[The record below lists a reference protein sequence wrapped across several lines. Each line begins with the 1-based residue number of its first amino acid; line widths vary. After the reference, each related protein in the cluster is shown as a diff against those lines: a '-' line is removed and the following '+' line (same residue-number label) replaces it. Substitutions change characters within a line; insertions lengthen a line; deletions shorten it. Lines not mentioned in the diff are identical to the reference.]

1 MRGRSPWLW
10 PDVIYN
16 LSPAGREF
24 NKCLSILHGF
34 TDKVYH
40 GWCTADTKFLLECPI
55 ELEILLLQAIIS
67 ALSTIQLSCTIKEK
81 ASQRHSEYFQS
92 SIF

>member
-1 MRGRSPWLW
+1 MKLCGNLSFRLSELFEMRGRSPWLW

-24 NKCLSILHGF
+24 NECLRILHGF

-40 GWCTADTKFLLECPI
+40 MAGVLQMQNFSSNVPLNWKF
-55 ELEILLLQAIIS
+55 
-67 ALSTIQLSCTIKEK
+67 
-81 ASQRHSEYFQS
+81 
-92 SIF
+92 

>member
-40 GWCTADTKFLLECPI
+40 MAGVLQIQNFSSNVPLNWKFFSPSNYFCFVYY
-55 ELEILLLQAIIS
+55 IIK
-67 ALSTIQLSCTIKEK
+67 L
-81 ASQRHSEYFQS
+81 HY
-92 SIF
+92 